1 MDLEYELE
9 ERVGTG
15 PSGDMQRIGRGWKI
29 IVENII
35 IAIGLIII
43 PALVCFYL
51 PAAVVMIPSW
61 CYLSVSS
68 AVAPGLQSIL
78 LF

>member
-9 ERVGTG
+9 ECVGTG
-15 PSGDMQRIGRGWKI
+15 LFGDMQCIGRGWKI

-35 IAIGLIII
+35 IVIGLIII

-51 PAAVVMIPSW
+51 PAVVVIILLW
-61 CYLSVSS
+61 CYLSVFS